1 MDILLAMRALII
13 DDVEATRKTIS
24 MMLAEMGHEVVT
36 VSDAES
42 AFQQLH
48 KSQIDVAFVDLKLN
62 GKDGLE
68 LMRVLQSRSP
78 GLEVVICTAFASFES
93 AVEAMRSGA
102 ADYLAKPFTP
112 DQIRQILGKIAKAR
126 KLRGRVADLE
136 SRISSDIPKPDMT
149 TLEPRMQKV
158 FDVALKAASMP
169 VTVLLLGESGTGKS
183 MLARYIHEN
192 SLQRDNMFVTVA
204 CPSLSRELLESEL
217 FGHTKG
223 SFTGAVG
230 ETWGK
235 VAAAE
240 GGTLFLDEIG
250 DLPLEIQP
258 KLLRLLQEKEYERVG
273 ESKPRR
279 ANARVLVA
287 TNRDLEQAVRAGD
300 FREDLYYRVKVV
312 PLRLPAL
319 RERRADLLRIALGYL
334 TFCATQ
340 CGKRIVGFSPQAEQA
355 LLRYEWPG
363 NLRELR
369 NVVERAVI
377 VAESDQ
383 IELLDLP
390 DELNQL
396 RDSSMTMD
404 IQLGGDFS
412 LQELEKEHIHR
423 VLRRIKTRK
432 KAAEILGIDSVTLY
446 RKRKRYGP

>member
-1 MDILLAMRALII
+1 
-13 DDVEATRKTIS
+13 
-24 MMLAEMGHEVVT
+24 
-36 VSDAES
+36 
-42 AFQQLH
+42 
-48 KSQIDVAFVDLKLN
+48 
-62 GKDGLE
+62 
-68 LMRVLQSRSP
+68 
-78 GLEVVICTAFASFES
+78 
-93 AVEAMRSGA
+93 
-102 ADYLAKPFTP
+102 
-112 DQIRQILGKIAKAR
+112 
-126 KLRGRVADLE
+126 
-136 SRISSDIPKPDMT
+136 
-149 TLEPRMQKV
+149 MQKV
-158 FDVALKAASMP
+158 FDVALKAAVMP

-183 MLARYIHEN
+183 LLARYIHEN
-192 SLQRDNMFVTVA
+192 SSQRDCMFVTVA

-250 DLPLEIQP
+250 ELPLEIQP

-279 ANARVLVA
+279 ANVRVIVA
-287 TNRDLEQAVRAGD
+287 TNRDLEQAVKAGH

-319 RERRADLLRIALGYL
+319 RERRADLMRIALGYL

-355 LLRYEWPG
+355 LQRYDWPG

-377 VAESDQ
+377 VAEGDRV
-383 IELLDLP
+383 ELLDLP
-390 DELNQL
+390 EELNQL
-396 RDSSMTMD
+396 LDGAATSD
-404 IQLGGDFS
+404 VQLGGDFS
-412 LQELEKEHIHR
+412 LEELEKEHIRR
-423 VLRRIKTRK
+423 VIRRIKTRK
-432 KAAEILGIDSVTLY
+432 KAAQILGIDSVTLY
-446 RKRKRYGP
+446 RKRKKYGP